1 MAKSTTPIA
10 DKRTI
15 AHDLFMRTD
24 KTLGEIAE
32 LVGANRNTVG
42 DWAKNGRWKELKAAT
57 SITRSQVISN
67 TLMQIAELQREI
79 NTRPTKYPTA
89 KESDTMVKLSN
100 LIRDLDKSLSLADY
114 VSIMEEQLKWLN
126 QVNPA
131 IAKTVAPLLLEFAQ
145 TKAKQITG

>member
-1 MAKSTTPIA
+1 MANSTTSLA
-10 DKRTI
+10 DKRTL

-24 KTLGEIAE
+24 KSFKEIARM
-32 LVGANRNTVG
+32 VGVNNNTVG
-42 DWAKNGRWKELKAAT
+42 DWARNGKWKEIKAAN
-57 SITRSQVISN
+57 SITRSQVINN
-67 TLMQIAELQREI
+67 TLMQIAELQGEI
-79 NTRPTKYPTA
+79 NTRPVKYPTA

-114 VSIMEEQLKWLN
+114 VSMMEELLKWLH

-131 IAKTVAPLLLEFAQ
+131 TAKLLAPLLLEFAQ